1 MGHPHDSRRLDDL
14 GDKSPIDDTIEFSE
28 LKTLTDKLDDL
39 YEAVNIRVF
48 AKDIPE
54 DYRQLI
60 FKRPSHEFGKYELK
74 RETDYLLKN
83 FANIGGLWDMPERE
97 PVMLHAYTNEQ
108 IQRFDKFRIELGG
121 PKIVVPKDQIEKINQ
136 YRRPFGK
143 PD

>member
-1 MGHPHDSRRLDDL
+1 
-14 GDKSPIDDTIEFSE
+14 
-28 LKTLTDKLDDL
+28 
-39 YEAVNIRVF
+39 
-48 AKDIPE
+48 
-54 DYRQLI
+54 
-60 FKRPSHEFGKYELK
+60 
-74 RETDYLLKN
+74 
-83 FANIGGLWDMPERE
+83 MPERE